1 MNRFLLLLFF
11 QGLIIVGPVIC
22 LAQSTRDLYFFRRQA
37 LEEMVLLRN
46 EDDGI
51 PIIDIATDK
60 PIVVSLGK
68 EGLTSI
74 QEKVRLYVDATCISI
89 PYAQD
94 DGPIELSRLLR
105 NHEIVILAWHDP
117 DQWQRLPE
125 RLREQW
131 QAAVQDDQDLYRK
144 ARVVVIGEPEALNS
158 FPGLPTAGHLLL
170 SGGETRLHEELAA
183 QVLLAAESC
192 YGRLTADV
200 SRFFLRGNGLRI
212 NGGQRLRYTTPE
224 AVGWDGADFGHRIDS
239 VIESGMEAKA
249 FPGCQV
255 LIAKEGQV
263 VFDQTYGY
271 HTYEK
276 KNKVSDLDLYD
287 LASVTKVT
295 GPLPILMKLVDE
307 SRINLDA
314 PMASYWPD
322 FYKSDKEKI
331 TMREV
336 LAHQAGLP
344 PYITF
349 YKKTIRPSGKFR
361 GRTIKSEATGKYTTQ
376 VYTRMYLHSR
386 WKEKMLEGVRDTF
399 LRKEREYI
407 YSGLAFLV
415 FPEMIYNMTGMGMDA
430 VLDSMFLKPLG
441 ADRMGYNPLSY
452 AGLEDVVPSEYDS
465 VFRKTQV
472 HGYVHDENAAMLGG
486 VSGNAGL
493 FASSHDLVK
502 ILQMYL
508 NGGLYGGK
516 RYLSQEVVEEFTK
529 YQYKNNRRGL
539 GFDKPPLPGQ
549 GPSYISDLA
558 SDLSY
563 GHSGFTGT
571 FFWVD
576 PESELIVILL
586 SNRVHPTR
594 HNRLLYEMKIREALQ
609 EVCYTAKEVKW

>member
-1 MNRFLLLLFF
+1 MNRFLFLLIFHCLFF
-11 QGLIIVGPVIC
+11 SGQIIC
-22 LAQSTRDLYFFRRQA
+22 TAQNTKDLYFFRRQA

-46 EDDGI
+46 DNNGI
-51 PIIDIATDK
+51 PILDLSTEK
-60 PIVVSLGK
+60 PVVISLGK
-68 EGLTSI
+68 EGLTAF
-74 QEKVRLYVDATCISI
+74 QETSRLYVAASCISI
-89 PYAQD
+89 PYDQE
-94 DGPIELSRLLR
+94 DGPIEFSRLLR
-105 NHEIVILAWHDP
+105 SHNQVILVWHNP
-117 DQWQRLPE
+117 TQWSQLSE
-125 RLREQW
+125 GLRQQW
-131 QAAVQDDQDLYRK
+131 QAAVQDDQALYK
-144 ARVVVIGEPEALNS
+144 LARVVVMGRPEALNS

-170 SGGETRLHEELAA
+170 SGGETRLHEELSA
-183 QVLLAAESC
+183 QVIMAAESC

-200 SRFFLRGNGLRI
+200 SQFFLRGNGLRI

-224 AVGWDGADFGHRIDS
+224 TVGWDGEDLERRIDS
-239 VIESGMEAKA
+239 VIKEGIDSMA

-255 LIAKEGQV
+255 LIAKEGQI
-263 VFDQTYGY
+263 VFHQPYGY

-287 LASVTKVT
+287 LASITKVT
-295 GPLPILMKLVDE
+295 GPLPLLMKLVDE

-314 PMASYWPD
+314 PMASYWPA
-322 FYKSDKEKI
+322 FYKTDKEKI
-331 TMREV
+331 TMREI

-349 YKKTIRPSGKFR
+349 YKKTLKRSGKFK
-361 GRTIKSEATGKYTTQ
+361 GRTIKAEPARKYSTQ
-376 VYTRMYLHSR
+376 VYERMYLHDR
-386 WKEKMLEGVRDTF
+386 WKNQILDGVRDTV
-399 LRKEREYI
+399 LNQKREYL
-407 YSGLAFLV
+407 YSGLAFLI
-415 FPEMIYNMTGMGMDA
+415 FPDLIKNMTGVEMGDL
-430 VLDSMFLKPLG
+430 LDSLFLRPLG

-452 AGLEDVVPSEYDS
+452 TGLENIVPTEYDS
-465 VFRKTQV
+465 VFRQTLV

-493 FASSHDLVK
+493 FSSSHDLAK
-502 ILQMYL
+502 LLQMYL

-529 YQYKNNRRGL
+529 YQYQKNRRGL
-539 GFDKPPLPGQ
+539 GFDKPPLAGQ
-549 GPSYISDLA
+549 GSSYVSALA

>member
-1 MNRFLLLLFF
+1 MNRFLSLLIFHCVFL
-11 QGLIIVGPVIC
+11 
-22 LAQSTRDLYFFRRQA
+22 LAQVVCTAQNTKDLYFFRRQA

-46 EDDGI
+46 EERGI
-51 PIIDIATDK
+51 PILDLATEK
-60 PIVVSLGK
+60 PLVISLGR
-68 EGLTSI
+68 EGLTTV
-74 QEKVRLYVDATCISI
+74 QEYVRLYVEATCISL
-89 PYAQD
+89 PYDQE
-94 DGPIELSRLLR
+94 DGPIMLSRLLR
-105 NHEIVILAWHDP
+105 DHGVVILVWHDP
-117 DQWQRLPE
+117 RQWNLLDEQTRQ
-125 RLREQW
+125 QW
-131 QAAVQDDQDLYRK
+131 QAAVQDDQELYK
-144 ARVVVIGEPEALNS
+144 QARVVVMGKSEALNS

-170 SGGETRLHEELAA
+170 SGGETRLHEELSA
-183 QVLLAAESC
+183 QVIMAAESC
-192 YGRLTADV
+192 YGRLTSDV

-224 AVGWDGADFGHRIDS
+224 AVGWDGADMKRRVDS
-239 VIESGMEAKA
+239 VIESGMEAMA

-263 VFDQTYGY
+263 VFHQSYGY

-307 SRINLDA
+307 SRINLEA
-314 PMASYWPD
+314 PIASYWPS
-322 FYKSDKEKI
+322 FYKTDKEKI
-331 TMREV
+331 TMREI

-349 YKKTIRPSGKFR
+349 YKKTLRPSGKFK
-361 GRTIKSEATGKYTTQ
+361 GRTIKSESTGKYTTQ
-376 VYTRMYLHSR
+376 VYERMYLHER
-386 WKEKMLEGVRDTF
+386 WKERILEGVRDTT
-399 LRKEREYI
+399 LNLKREYL

-415 FPEMIYNMTGMGMDA
+415 FPEVIKNMTGVEMEA
-430 VLDSMFLKPLG
+430 LLDSLFLKPLG
-441 ADRMGYNPLSY
+441 ADRMGYNPINST
-452 AGLEDVVPSEYDS
+452 GLENIVPTEYDS
-465 VFRKTQV
+465 VFRKTLV

-493 FASSHDLVK
+493 FASSHDLAK
-502 ILQMYL
+502 LLQMYL

-516 RYLSQEVVEEFTK
+516 RYFSQEVVKEFTK
-529 YQYKNNRRGL
+529 YQYQKNRRGL

-549 GPSYISDLA
+549 SLSYVSPLA

-571 FFWVD
+571 FFWID
-576 PESELIVILL
+576 PESELIVVLL

-594 HNRLLYEMKIREALQ
+594 QNRVLYELKIRETLQ